1 MHDTL
6 FLSDFFLKTGS
17 LLQEINHKL
26 EEQINPFFGVFK
38 QLNL

>member
-6 FLSDFFLKTGS
+6 LLSDFSLKTGS
-17 LLQEINHKL
+17 LLQEINRKS